1 MRWFPSSIS
10 LAAEMLSGDSFSR
23 VAMAGVS
30 DMAITTGRREANAL
44 SDTKYKYRC
53 VMRIKCNVPGKVRVT
68 HAKYNGATP
77 LYLETVMLKG

>member
-1 MRWFPSSIS
+1 
-10 LAAEMLSGDSFSR
+10 
-23 VAMAGVS
+23 MAGVS
-30 DMAITTGRREANAL
+30 DMAITTGRGRPVTGLGQREANAL